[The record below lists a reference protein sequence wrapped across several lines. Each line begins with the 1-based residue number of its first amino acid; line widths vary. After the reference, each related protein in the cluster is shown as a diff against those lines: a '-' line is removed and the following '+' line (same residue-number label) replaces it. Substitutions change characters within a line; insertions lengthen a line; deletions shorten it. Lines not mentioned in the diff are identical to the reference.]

1 MQREITLTSGFIK
14 NFQGVEYTSEEY
26 TCILT
31 SNSEECFL

>member
-14 NFQGVEYTSEEY
+14 NFQGVEYMSEEY
-26 TCILT
+26 ILT